1 MLHDEL
7 GSLANHFASPHIT
20 AVMVNNETSVFIEDR
35 TGMKY
40 MGELHPGEL
49 HAIVERILLPLGKRL
64 DRVSPIVDARL
75 RDGSRLCAV
84 IPPVSPHGMCV
95 SIRRFTQ
102 VALTLQHFAEESV
115 AELLLH
121 AVRNRCNIVVSGKAG
136 SGKTSLLN
144 VLCSHMQPNE
154 RIVTIEDVR
163 ELVIAVPNAVQL
175 ETRPTTP
182 EGLTGVNM
190 TDLVRTALRLRPD
203 RIVIGEIRGSEVVDM
218 LSALNTGH
226 SGSLS
231 TCHAHTAQQAL
242 QRIESLM
249 LQHCP
254 QWNREIIRDHI
265 GSAID
270 MVVYVSRDS
279 TGRRFVS
286 EVVEIPSPFSGHVRH
301 LFNGGEVTPGIRT
314 RANVQ

>member
-7 GSLANHFASPHIT
+7 GSLASHFASPHIT
-20 AVMVNNETSVFIEDR
+20 EVMVNNETSVFVEDH
-35 TGMKY
+35 TGLHY
-40 MGELHPGEL
+40 VGELHPGEL

-64 DRVSPIVDARL
+64 DRTSPIVDARL
-75 RDGSRLCAV
+75 QDGSRLCAV

-102 VALTLQHFAEESV
+102 QALTLNHFADTPV
-115 AELLLH
+115 ASLLIQLIH
-121 AVRNRCNIVVSGKAG
+121 NRCNIVVSGKAG
-136 SGKTSLLN
+136 SGKTSLLS
-144 VLCSHMQPNE
+144 VLCSYMHTNE

-163 ELVIAVPNAVQL
+163 ELSILLANAVQL
-175 ETRPTTP
+175 ETRPSTQ
-182 EGLTGVNM
+182 EGLPGVNM

-203 RIVIGEIRGSEVVDM
+203 RIIIGEIRGAEVVDM

-226 SGSLS
+226 AGSLS
-231 TCHAHTAQQAL
+231 SCHAHTAQQAL

-254 QWNREIIRDHI
+254 QWNRETIRDHI

-270 MVVYVSRDS
+270 IVVHVSRDS
-279 TGRRFVS
+279 SGRRYVS
-286 EVVEIPSPFSGHVRH
+286 EIIEIPTPF
-301 LFNGGEVTPGIRT
+301 LGEVTHLFMGDEVFPAHRS
-314 RANVQ
+314 RSSSP

>member
-7 GSLANHFASPHIT
+7 GSLATHFASPHIT
-20 AVMVNNETSVFIEDR
+20 EIMVNNETSVFVEDH
-35 TGMKY
+35 TGMHY
-40 MGELHPGEL
+40 VGELHTGEL

-64 DRVSPIVDARL
+64 DRTSPIVDARL

-84 IPPVSPHGMCV
+84 IPPVSPHGMCA

-102 VALTLQHFAEESV
+102 DVLTLNHFADEPV
-115 AELLLH
+115 ANLLVQL
-121 AVRNRCNIVVSGKAG
+121 VRNRCNIVVSGKAG

-144 VLCSHMQPNE
+144 VVCSYMQPSE

-163 ELVIAVPNAVQL
+163 ELTIALPNAVQL
-175 ETRPTTP
+175 ETRPSTP
-182 EGLTGVNM
+182 EGLPGVNM
-190 TDLVRTALRLRPD
+190 TDLVHTALRLRPD
-203 RIVIGEIRGSEVVDM
+203 RIIVGEIRGVEVVDM

-226 SGSLS
+226 AGSLS

-254 QWNREIIRDHI
+254 QWKRETIRDHI

-270 MVVYVSRDS
+270 IVVHVSRDS
-279 TGRRFVS
+279 SGRRYIS
-286 EVVEIPSPFSGHVRH
+286 EIVEIPQTFSGQVRH
-301 LFNGGEVTPGIRT
+301 LYNGGEVALAT
-314 RANVQ
+314 RRRASDQ

>member
-1 MLHDEL
+1 M
-7 GSLANHFASPHIT
+7 
-20 AVMVNNETSVFIEDR
+20 
-35 TGMKY
+35 
-40 MGELHPGEL
+40 
-49 HAIVERILLPLGKRL
+49 
-64 DRVSPIVDARL
+64 
-75 RDGSRLCAV
+75 CA
-84 IPPVSPHGMCV
+84 

-102 VALTLQHFAEESV
+102 DQLTLNHFADEPV
-115 AELLLH
+115 ANLLVQL
-121 AVRNRCNIVVSGKAG
+121 VRNRCNIVVSGKAG

-163 ELVIAVPNAVQL
+163 ELALALPNAVQL

-182 EGLTGVNM
+182 EGLAGVNM

-203 RIVIGEIRGSEVVDM
+203 RIIVGEIRGTEVVDM

-226 SGSLS
+226 AGSLS

-254 QWNREIIRDHI
+254 QWSRETIRDHI

-270 MVVYVSRDS
+270 MVVHVSRDA

-286 EVVEIPSPFSGHVRH
+286 EVVEIPTPFSGRVRH
-301 LFNGGEVTPGIRT
+301 LFYGGEVLAGIRT
-314 RANVQ
+314 RATIQ

>member
-7 GSLANHFASPHIT
+7 GSLATHFASAHIT
-20 AVMVNNETSVFIEDR
+20 EIMVNNETSVFVEDH
-35 TGMKY
+35 TGMHY
-40 MGELHPGEL
+40 VGELHTGEL

-64 DRVSPIVDARL
+64 DRTSPIVDARL

-84 IPPVSPHGMCV
+84 IPPVSPHGMCA

-102 VALTLQHFAEESV
+102 EALTLNHFADEPV
-115 AELLLH
+115 ANLLVQL
-121 AVRNRCNIVVSGKAG
+121 VRNRCNIVVSGKAG

-144 VLCSHMQPNE
+144 VLCSYMQPSE

-163 ELVIAVPNAVQL
+163 ELAIALPNAVHL
-175 ETRPTTP
+175 ETRPSTP
-182 EGLTGVNM
+182 EGLPGVNM

-203 RIVIGEIRGSEVVDM
+203 RIIVGEIRGVEVADM

-226 SGSLS
+226 AGSLS

-242 QRIESLM
+242 QRVESLM

-254 QWNREIIRDHI
+254 QWKRETIRDHI

-270 MVVYVSRDS
+270 IVVHVSRDS
-279 TGRRFVS
+279 SGRRYIS
-286 EVVEIPSPFSGHVRH
+286 EIVEIPPAFSGQVRH
-301 LFNGGEVTPGIRT
+301 LYNGGEVALAT
-314 RANVQ
+314 RRRASDQ

>member
-7 GSLANHFASPHIT
+7 GSLATHFASPHIT
-20 AVMVNNETSVFIEDR
+20 EVMVNKETSVFIEDH
-35 TGMKY
+35 TGMQY
-40 MGELHPGEL
+40 VGELHPGEL

-64 DRVSPIVDARL
+64 DRTSPIVDARL

-84 IPPVSPHGMCV
+84 IPPVSPHGMCA

-102 VALTLQHFAEESV
+102 DVLTLNHFADEPV
-115 AELLLH
+115 TNLIVQL
-121 AVRNRCNIVVSGKAG
+121 VRNRCNIVVSGKAG

-144 VLCSHMQPNE
+144 VLCSYMLPSE

-163 ELVIAVPNAVQL
+163 ELAIALPNAVQL
-175 ETRPTTP
+175 ETRPSTP
-182 EGLTGVNM
+182 EGLPGVNM

-203 RIVIGEIRGSEVVDM
+203 RIIIGEIRGAEVVDM
-218 LSALNTGH
+218 LSAMNTGH
-226 SGSLS
+226 AGSLS

-254 QWNREIIRDHI
+254 QWKRETIHDHI

-270 MVVYVSRDS
+270 IVVHVSRDS
-279 TGRRFVS
+279 SGRRYIS
-286 EVVEIPSPFSGHVRH
+286 EIVEIPTPFLGEVRH
-301 LFNGGEVTPGIRT
+301 LYNGSEVALAT
-314 RANVQ
+314 RRRATDQ

>member
-7 GSLANHFASPHIT
+7 GSLATHFASSHIT
-20 AVMVNNETSVFIEDR
+20 EVMVNNETSIFTEDNM
-35 TGMKY
+35 GMRY
-40 MGELHPGEL
+40 VGELHPGEL
-49 HAIVERILLPLGKRL
+49 QAIVERILLPLGKRL
-64 DRVSPIVDARL
+64 DRTSPIVDARL

-84 IPPVSPHGMCV
+84 IPPVSPHGMCA

-102 VALTLQHFAEESV
+102 DVLTLNHFADEPV
-115 AELLLH
+115 ANLLAQL
-121 AVRNRCNIVVSGKAG
+121 VRNRCNIVVSGKAG

-144 VLCSHMQPNE
+144 VLCSYMQPSE

-163 ELVIAVPNAVQL
+163 ELAIELPNAVQL
-175 ETRPTTP
+175 ETRPSTP
-182 EGLTGVNM
+182 EGLPGVNM

-203 RIVIGEIRGSEVVDM
+203 RIVIGEIRGVEVVDM

-226 SGSLS
+226 AGSLS

-254 QWNREIIRDHI
+254 HWKRETIRDHI
-265 GSAID
+265 GSGID
-270 MVVYVSRDS
+270 IVVHVSRDS
-279 TGRRFVS
+279 SGRRYIS
-286 EVVEIPSPFSGHVRH
+286 EIVEIPQTFSGQVRH
-301 LFNGGEVTPGIRT
+301 LYNGSEVAMAT
-314 RANVQ
+314 RRRASDQ

>member
-1 MLHDEL
+1 
-7 GSLANHFASPHIT
+7 
-20 AVMVNNETSVFIEDR
+20 
-35 TGMKY
+35 
-40 MGELHPGEL
+40 
-49 HAIVERILLPLGKRL
+49 
-64 DRVSPIVDARL
+64 
-75 RDGSRLCAV
+75 
-84 IPPVSPHGMCV
+84 MCV

-102 VALTLQHFAEESV
+102 ETLTLQHFADEPV
-115 AELLLH
+115 AKLLLR

-154 RIVTIEDVR
+154 RIVTMEDVR

-249 LQHCP
+249 LQHCL
-254 QWNREIIRDHI
+254 QWNREVIRDHI

-270 MVVYVSRDS
+270 LVVHVSRDA

-286 EVVEIPSPFSGHVRH
+286 EVVEIPSPFSGQVRY
-301 LFNGGEVTPGIRT
+301 LYKGGEVLAGVRT
-314 RANVQ
+314 RATIQ

>member
-1 MLHDEL
+1 
-7 GSLANHFASPHIT
+7 
-20 AVMVNNETSVFIEDR
+20 
-35 TGMKY
+35 
-40 MGELHPGEL
+40 
-49 HAIVERILLPLGKRL
+49 
-64 DRVSPIVDARL
+64 
-75 RDGSRLCAV
+75 
-84 IPPVSPHGMCV
+84 MCI

-102 VALTLQHFAEESV
+102 ETLTLQHFAEESV

-121 AVRNRCNIVVSGKAG
+121 GVRNRCNIVVSGKAG

-163 ELVIAVPNAVQL
+163 ELAIALPNAVQL

-270 MVVYVSRDS
+270 MVVHVSRDS

-286 EVVEIPSPFSGHVRH
+286 EVVEIPSSFSGHVRH
-301 LFNGGEVTPGIRT
+301 LFNGGEVVAGIRT
-314 RANVQ
+314 RANV

>member
-7 GSLANHFASPHIT
+7 GSLATHFASAQIT
-20 AVMVNNETSVFIEDR
+20 EVMVNNETSVFVEDH
-35 TGMKY
+35 TGMHY
-40 MGELHPGEL
+40 VGELHTGEL

-64 DRVSPIVDARL
+64 DRTSPIVDARL

-102 VALTLQHFAEESV
+102 ETLTLQRFATKLV
-115 AELLLH
+115 AELLLQS
-121 AVRNRCNIVVSGKAG
+121 VRNRCNIVVSGKAG

-144 VLCSHMQPNE
+144 VLCSHMPPSE
-154 RIVTIEDVR
+154 RIITIEDVR
-163 ELVIAVPNAVQL
+163 ELAIALPNAVQL
-175 ETRPTTP
+175 ETRPNTP

-203 RIVIGEIRGSEVVDM
+203 RMIIGEIRGPEVVDM

-226 SGSLS
+226 AGSLT
-231 TCHAHTAQQAL
+231 TCHAHTAQEAL
-242 QRIESLM
+242 LRIESLM

-254 QWNREIIRDHI
+254 QWSRDIIRDHI

-270 MVVYVSRDS
+270 MVVHVSRDS
-279 TGRRFVS
+279 SGRRFIS
-286 EVVEIPSPFSGHVRH
+286 EIVEIPQTFSGQVRH
-301 LFNGGEVTPGIRT
+301 LYNGSEVALATRRRT
-314 RANVQ
+314 NNQ

>member
-7 GSLANHFASPHIT
+7 GSLATHFASPHIT
-20 AVMVNNETSVFIEDR
+20 EVMVNNETSVLIEDH
-35 TGMKY
+35 TGMHY
-40 MGELHPGEL
+40 VGELHPGEL

-102 VALTLQHFAEESV
+102 ETLSLHHFAEEPV
-115 AELLLH
+115 TNLLLQ

-144 VLCSHMQPNE
+144 VLCSHMHSHE
-154 RIVTIEDVR
+154 RVVTIEDVR
-163 ELVIAVPNAVQL
+163 ELALTLPNAVQL
-175 ETRPTTP
+175 ETRPNTP
-182 EGLTGVNM
+182 EGLAGINM
-190 TDLVRTALRLRPD
+190 TDLVRTSLRLRPD
-203 RIVIGEIRGSEVVDM
+203 RIIVGEIRGAEVVDM

-231 TCHAHTAQQAL
+231 TCHGHSASQAL
-242 QRIESLM
+242 QRIESLL

-254 QWNREIIRDHI
+254 QWNREIIRDHM

-270 MVVYVSRDS
+270 LVVHVSRGS
-279 TGRRFVS
+279 TGRRYIS
-286 EVVEIPSPFSGHVRH
+286 EIVEIPTPFSGQVRH
-301 LFNGGEVTPGIRT
+301 LFNGGEVLAGTRT
-314 RANVQ
+314 RARVE

>member
-1 MLHDEL
+1 
-7 GSLANHFASPHIT
+7 
-20 AVMVNNETSVFIEDR
+20 
-35 TGMKY
+35 
-40 MGELHPGEL
+40 
-49 HAIVERILLPLGKRL
+49 
-64 DRVSPIVDARL
+64 
-75 RDGSRLCAV
+75 
-84 IPPVSPHGMCV
+84 
-95 SIRRFTQ
+95 
-102 VALTLQHFAEESV
+102 
-115 AELLLH
+115 LLLH
-121 AVRNRCNIVVSGKAG
+121 AVHNRCNIVVSGKAG

-163 ELVIAVPNAVQL
+163 ELAIALPNAVQL

-203 RIVIGEIRGSEVVDM
+203 RIVIGEIRGAEVVDM

-231 TCHAHTAQQAL
+231 TCHAHTAQQAM

-270 MVVYVSRDS
+270 IVVHVSRDS

-286 EVVEIPSPFSGHVRH
+286 EVVEVPSLFSGQVRN
-301 LFNGGEVTPGIRT
+301 LFNGGEVLTGIRT